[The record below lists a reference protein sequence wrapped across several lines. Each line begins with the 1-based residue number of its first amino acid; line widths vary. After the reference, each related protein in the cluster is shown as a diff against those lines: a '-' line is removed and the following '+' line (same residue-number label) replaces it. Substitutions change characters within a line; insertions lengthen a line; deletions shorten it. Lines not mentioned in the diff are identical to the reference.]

1 MQVCDRHKKTQ
12 DRFSG
17 GRGGRTGNTDISP
30 RAAAEPAAPTGKCT
44 YRKKQSFTEKK
55 SLSLVIA
62 TKISTAVSLSIS
74 AHTFLPSFSFF

>member
-12 DRFSG
+12 NRFFG
-17 GRGGRTGNTDISP
+17 GGTGNTDISP

-62 TKISTAVSLSIS
+62 KISTVVSLSIS